1 MIPISENYAVKFE
14 KDCVILMEKYAKRL
28 GKGRHAE
35 LSGEMGYRELG
46 YYKNLERLYK
56 DTVDKYMR
64 VVGKDAVDFKEIVDE
79 IRHLKQEI
87 VEIGLSN
94 NID

>member
-14 KDCVILMEKYAKRL
+14 KDCVILMERYAKRL

-46 YYKNLERLYK
+46 YYKNLERLYE
-56 DTVDKYMR
+56 DTVDKHAR
-64 VVGKDAVDFKEIVDE
+64 VVGKDAVDFKAIVDE
-79 IRHLKQEI
+79 VKRLKQET
-87 VEIGLSN
+87 VEVGLSN
-94 NID
+94 NMK